1 MVISLKE
8 KKLDENNLSELLE
21 RMKKNKHKRIY
32 LVDINEKDL
41 QSVVDII
48 NKNGYT
54 LNKNLFTDEEYIVEL
69 I

>member
-1 MVISLKE
+1 MTISLKE
-8 KKLDENNLSELLE
+8 KEITDDNLSELLE

-54 LNKNLFTDEEYIVEL
+54 INKNLFTDEEYIVEL